1 MGNYRNTFGSS
12 FVFSFEMF
20 GISPV
25 SQPISVPKTC
35 VFKLLPV
42 GAHLPALWASW
53 DISCTLAEAVL
64 GARGGSLRTIRVG
77 GAGPE
82 PRRGVAALL
91 LGRGTLLLLRLVWSF
106 LPRILLLALLLWP
119 GRGGRGARLHLGIS
133 ASHHHATWPGV
144 LVVGIPAANVHRVT
158 GLSVHTGNERN
169 PEQLH
174 LWAVALRRLR
184 HHTLEVTVGLWDTLH
199 RAWTHD
205 KRLLAGGSHWP

>member
-1 MGNYRNTFGSS
+1 
-12 FVFSFEMF
+12 MF

-25 SQPISVPKTC
+25 SQPIPKTC

-42 GAHLPALWASW
+42 GTHLPALWSSR

-64 GARGGSLRTIRVG
+64 GAHGGSLGTIRVG

-82 PRRGVAALL
+82 TRRGVAALL

-119 GRGGRGARLHLGIS
+119 GREGRGARLHLPNLGTS
-133 ASHHHATWPGV
+133 AGHHHATWPGV
-144 LVVGIPAANVHRVT
+144 LVVGIPAANVHRVA
-158 GLSVHTGNERN
+158 GLSVYTRNERN

-174 LWAVALRRLR
+174 LRAVALRRLR
-184 HHTLEVTVGLWDTLH
+184 HATL
-199 RAWTHD
+199 
-205 KRLLAGGSHWP
+205 